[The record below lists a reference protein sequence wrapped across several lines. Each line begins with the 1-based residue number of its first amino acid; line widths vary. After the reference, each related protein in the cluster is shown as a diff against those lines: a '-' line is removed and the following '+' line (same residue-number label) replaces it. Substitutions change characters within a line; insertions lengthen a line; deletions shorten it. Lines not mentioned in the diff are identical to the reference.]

1 MLECLGIRIADEP
14 IVSSETEQQAWV
26 ETWARRIETLGL
38 SPVVLPLLDIVQA
51 LGFLGSQALLLVQ
64 PLVTGIMS
72 DTALEQSMALLD
84 NPELLE
90 RLRACLEEGEC

>member
-1 MLECLGIRIADEP
+1 MGIRIADEP

-38 SPVVLPLLDIVQA
+38 SPVVLPLLDVVQA

-64 PLVTGIMS
+64 PLVAGIMS

-84 NPELLE
+84 NPGLLE
-90 RLRACLEEGEC
+90 RLRTCLEEGEC